1 MKNEDLTP
9 QLSKMSYEEL
19 IEHIRSVRKAR
30 VTPSETPKP
39 KKRSKA
45 QKTTETKL
53 EKMLEGM
60 SDDQI
65 AKVLGL
71 TNET

>member
-9 QLSKMSYEEL
+9 QLSKMPYEEMMDK
-19 IEHIRSVRKAR
+19 IRAVRKAR
-30 VTPSETPKP
+30 VTPSEPIKP

-45 QKTTETKL
+45 KKATETKL
-53 EKMLEGM
+53 EDMLEGM
-60 SDDQI
+60 SPEDI